1 MRTDTA
7 KAGTS
12 RGEATRRR
20 ILTAA
25 RDEFAAYGLGGA
37 RIDRIAS
44 EARASKERMYAY
56 FGDKQALFDA
66 VLEESL
72 DRFLDEVPFD
82 AEDVPE
88 YAMRLF
94 DHFVSEPEIQRM
106 LLWGQLQGDGERM
119 HRLGERAAEARIE
132 AIGDAQDRG
141 LIAPQWEPLDLATM
155 VFAVVMGWV
164 SAPGADCNLVE
175 GQSELARRR
184 TVVGEAV
191 RRICAP

>member
-1 MRTDTA
+1 MQTDTS

-12 RGEATRRR
+12 KGEATRRR
-20 ILTAA
+20 ILAAA
-25 RDEFAAYGLGGA
+25 RDEFSAHGLGGA

-44 EARASKERMYAY
+44 EAHASKERMYAY
-56 FGDKQALFDA
+56 FGDKRALFDA

-72 DRFLDEVPFD
+72 ERFLDEVPFD

-88 YAMRLF
+88 YARRLF

-106 LLWGQLQGDGERM
+106 LLWGQLQGEGERM
-119 HRLGERAAEARIE
+119 HRLGERAAQERIE
-132 AIGDAQDRG
+132 AISDVQERG
-141 LIAPQWEPLDLATM
+141 LIAAQWEPIDLATM

-164 SAPGADCNLVE
+164 SAPGADCNCVE
-175 GQSELARRR
+175 GQSELERRR